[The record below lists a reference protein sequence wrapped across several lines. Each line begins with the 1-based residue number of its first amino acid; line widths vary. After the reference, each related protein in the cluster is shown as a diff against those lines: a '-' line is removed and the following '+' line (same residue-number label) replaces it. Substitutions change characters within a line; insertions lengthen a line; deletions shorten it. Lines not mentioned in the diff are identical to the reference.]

1 MIGWAADNSIENTK
15 KSMLDGF
22 KIMPDARVIVEKHA
36 HTTDASFFFLSYSSG
51 CRWMWGSIEVVMPT
65 TPLTNNETRGPGH

>member
-1 MIGWAADNSIENTK
+1 
-15 KSMLDGF
+15 MLDGF